1 MSITKLHTADDLFLL
16 GSDARCEL
24 IEGELHDVPGSGLKS
39 SVIGGDIMFAIGLH
53 LRGDRIGIV
62 SGEAGGYLLSRAP
75 DTVVFPD
82 VAFIRTDRLP
92 GGGVPEGF
100 CPVPPDLAVEVVSP
114 TDRLPD
120 AERKVRRYLDA
131 GTPLAWLVDPASR
144 SVAVHR
150 PGRPVRALGVADVLD
165 GGDVLP
171 GFMLPVAEIFAL

>member
-1 MSITKLHTADDLFLL
+1 MSITKLHTADDLFLM

-24 IEGELHDVPGSGLKS
+24 IEGELHDAQGSGLKS
-39 SVIGGDIMFAIGLH
+39 SVIVVDLQFKIKLFLH
-53 LRGDRIGIV
+53 RYPIGIV
-62 SGEAGGYLLSRAP
+62 SGEAGGYLLSRDP
-75 DTVVFPD
+75 DTVAFPD

-92 GGGVPEGF
+92 GGVVPEGF

-150 PGRPVRALGVADVLD
+150 PGRPGRTLGAADVLD
-165 GGDVLP
+165 GRDVLP
-171 GFMLPVAEIFAL
+171 GFTLPVAEIFAL